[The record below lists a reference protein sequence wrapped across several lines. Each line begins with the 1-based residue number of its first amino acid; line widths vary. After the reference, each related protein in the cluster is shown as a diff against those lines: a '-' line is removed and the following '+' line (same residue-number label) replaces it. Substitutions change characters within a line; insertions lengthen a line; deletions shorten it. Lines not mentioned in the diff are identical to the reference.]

1 MVRFTCK
8 FKGLEMIN
16 PTAEKWRTIPG
27 HPNYQMSNQGRVRN
41 AKHNN
46 KLINPRPTNHKKMIG
61 TGYYIYVDAEQG
73 HFWQASRWYALTWPE
88 LPPIDFTDQWRE
100 AVIKFNDLPKRQP
113 KTERKPRANKR
124 PCTDCGKPTT
134 DYRCAKCWKKRR
146 ATVTGAE
153 PASVY
158 KTAYGGW

>member
-1 MVRFTCK
+1 
-8 FKGLEMIN
+8 MIN
-16 PTAEKWRTIPG
+16 PTNEQWRLIPG

-88 LPPIDFTDQWRE
+88 LPPIDFTDRWRE
-100 AVIKFNDLPKRQP
+100 AVIKFNDLPKRD
-113 KTERKPRANKR
+113 KSVHRKNKIYTGR
-124 PCTDCGKPTT
+124 YCHCGCGRKTT
-134 DYRCAKCWKKRR
+134 DYYAPECRQRIRSQA
-146 ATVTGAE
+146 TGAE
-153 PASVY
+153 PVEVY
-158 KTAYGGW
+158 KTAYGGWR